1 MADLGEAFN
10 TLKFQKKPVQNI
22 DYFFTQRNLTEE
34 HEFLDKNMNR
44 KIKKNKVTLNF
55 LALNIPTIITTDIIN
70 GQNNEKPMGFDIEI
84 YGDEGYHY
92 KGTITSYQGI
102 IPNFMIPIKGDKKLF
117 ININYKFEKQ
127 NNHDSKILNEN
138 PLSRNF
144 INFIEVPKRFQL
156 NDDDASTLSN
166 KIKDDDDELNLSII

>member
-10 TLKFQKKPVQNI
+10 TLKFQKKPFQNI

-70 GQNNEKPMGFDIEI
+70 GQNNEKNFRISCGACRFGPWQLFWN
-84 YGDEGYHY
+84 
-92 KGTITSYQGI
+92 GI
-102 IPNFMIPIKGDKKLF
+102 
-117 ININYKFEKQ
+117 
-127 NNHDSKILNEN
+127 NN
-138 PLSRNF
+138 
-144 INFIEVPKRFQL
+144 
-156 NDDDASTLSN
+156 
-166 KIKDDDDELNLSII
+166 